1 VASITLLGFI
11 PIISAPSVGT
21 DEWDVTAEVD
31 DPTER
36 FSGFDVSVGDIV
48 FLDLLSSTSAPNTA
62 GRYVVRA
69 VLSRAAGDIRVILAW
84 GGVDVAVDPVEGA
97 GHRGYLTKASERNN
111 LAWHPAPRVLMI
123 DPDLIQAARNTESFA
138 IIDLFSTGSAGSSVD
153 QTARDRQVRA
163 VPTDRTFTIGQVV
176 TRRGGVTDLACP
188 QIDERMPALGIALGM
203 GAGTVLMQTSGII
216 SNPVFSFIPGLP
228 IFVSDTGGITQDAS
242 SITLPGWL
250 QPIGIAIDTT
260 IAHFAFTGVM
270 TKRH

>member
-1 VASITLLGFI
+1 VASITLLGFT

-36 FSGFDVSVGDIV
+36 FSGFDVSVGDVV

-62 GRYVVRA
+62 GRYVVKA
-69 VLSRAAGDIRVILAW
+69 ILSRAAASVRAILMW
-84 GGVDVAVDPVEGA
+84 GGVDAAVDPVEGA
-97 GHRGYLTKASERNN
+97 GHRGYLTKSSPRNS
-111 LAWHPAPRVLMI
+111 LAWHPAPRVLMV
-123 DPDLIQAARNTESFA
+123 DPDLIQAARNTESYA

-203 GAGTVLMQTSGII
+203 GAGTVLVQTSGII

-228 IFVSDTGGITQDAS
+228 IFVSDTGGLTQDAEAV
-242 SITLPGWL
+242 TRPGWL
-250 QPIGIAIDTT
+250 QPIGTAVDAAT
-260 IAHFAFTGVM
+260 AHFSFTGIM
-270 TKRH
+270 TKRY